1 MTLAVITSSV
11 AFISYGGL
19 LTLVSRSG
27 SRNRLRWMFSFYV
40 LDMLLLQAVY
50 LMVSLA
56 RNEQAAL
63 FWYTFTIPL
72 SLGQV
77 VIYFF
82 FTRAFLEIKSSRKL
96 MQVSAAIWLLIVILC
111 VVFRSSVMPN
121 IYRDPATGLFVPE
134 IGELAIVLM
143 MPVLIFLGAT
153 VRELIKGYQ
162 SRFHLQR
169 VRVQYLLLAILIF
182 WVGMV
187 ANGFATLRPYP
198 IDVMANIVSAILITF
213 AILRYQL
220 LDINI
225 AIRKGLVYSVS
236 VSIMG
241 IGYFITIF
249 LITRLFIWD
258 ESNPLLISF
267 AAAVIVVGVLT
278 PLRDRTQAWIDRALF
293 REKYD
298 GTVMIQRLSQT
309 AASILHLDDLARMIL
324 GDIVE
329 TMHIH
334 WAVLLLEQ
342 DKGFYPIAQKGLD
355 AERQLILIEGHPLLR
370 WLAADQTVI
379 TIEFMREMLAQG
391 TLSQKQFDELTRIN
405 SRMIIPLTAKD
416 RLVGVLGL
424 GPKLSQQ
431 HYSQDDEIILTT
443 LANQVAIA
451 IDNARLYETVQREL
465 AERISA
471 EAEREKLI
479 AQLEAKNTE
488 LEGFTY
494 TVSHDL
500 KAPLLTI
507 NGFLGFL
514 EKDALTGNTER
525 MRADISHI
533 TEATNKMQRLLTELL
548 ELSRVGRMLNT
559 PETINFSDL
568 VHEAMDN
575 VHGQLEIGRVTVK
588 IQPDLPAVFGDRQR
602 LVEVMQ
608 NLIDNAAKFMGDQPD
623 PRIEIGQYGE
633 DVEHGKPIFYVK
645 DNGIGI
651 DSAHL
656 ERIFGLF
663 NKLDPRAE
671 GTGIGLAIVKRIV
684 EVHGGR
690 IWVESEAGKGSTFLF
705 TLAPIDRPTTIQ
717 AQGSPA

>member
-1 MTLAVITSSV
+1 MTLAVITSLV

-19 LTLVSRSG
+19 LALVSHAG

-40 LDMLLLQAVY
+40 LDMLLLQATY

-56 RNEQAAL
+56 GNEQAAL
-63 FWYTFTIPL
+63 FWYTLNIPL
-72 SLGQV
+72 SLGQM

-96 MQVSAAIWLLIVILC
+96 MQVSATIWLLIVILC

-121 IYRDPATGLFVPE
+121 IYRDPATGLLVPE

-153 VRELIKGYQ
+153 VLELIKGYQ

-187 ANGFATLRPYP
+187 ANGFTALRPYP
-198 IDVMANIVSAILITF
+198 IDVTANIASAILITF

-236 VSIMG
+236 VFIMG

-258 ESNPLLISF
+258 ESNSLLLSF
-267 AAAVIVVGVLT
+267 AAAIVVVGVLT
-278 PLRDRTQAWIDRALF
+278 PLRDRIQAWIDRALF
-293 REKYD
+293 REKYN
-298 GTVMIQRLSQT
+298 GAVMIQRLSQT
-309 AASILHLDDLARMIL
+309 AALILNLDNLARMIL
-324 GDIVE
+324 DDIVE

-342 DKGFYPIAQKGLD
+342 DKGFYPIVQKGLE
-355 AERQLILIEGHPLLR
+355 AERQFMLSEDHPLLHR
-370 WLAADQTVI
+370 LATSQTIVTADA
-379 TIEFMREMLAQG
+379 MREMLAQG
-391 TLSQKQFDELTRIN
+391 MLSQQQFDELTRIN
-405 SRMIIPLTAKD
+405 TQMIIPLKARDK
-416 RLVGVLGL
+416 LVGVLGL

-431 HYSQDDEIILTT
+431 DYSQDDEIILTT
-443 LANQVAIA
+443 LANQVAVA
-451 IDNARLYETVQREL
+451 IDNARLYEQVQREL
-465 AERISA
+465 AERKSV

-479 AQLEAKNTE
+479 AQLKAKNTE

-507 NGFLGFL
+507 NGFLGYL
-514 EKDALTGNTER
+514 EKDALAGNTER
-525 MRADISHI
+525 MKADMSHI
-533 TEATNKMQRLLTELL
+533 TEATNKMHRLLTELL
-548 ELSRVGRMLNT
+548 ELSRIGRMMNL
-559 PETINFSDL
+559 PEDVPFDDVARDAISL
-568 VHEAMDN
+568 AR
-575 VHGQLEIGRVTVK
+575 GQLDARHVHITVAEN
-588 IQPDLPAVFGDRQR
+588 LPAVRGDKAR
-602 LVEVMQ
+602 LIEVVQ
-608 NLIDNAAKFMGDQPD
+608 NLIDNAAKFMGDQPN
-623 PRIEIGQYGE
+623 PYIEIGQRAE
-633 DVEHGKPIFYVK
+633 KDGKPIFYIR

-651 DSAHL
+651 DSTYH

-705 TLAPIDRPTTIQ
+705 TLASTDSPKTIQ
-717 AQGSPA
+717 A